1 VWSSDQP
8 MVERL
13 RQIIAHPSSLKLF
26 KYAAVSV
33 VSTAV
38 SQLTLFLTFDALSL
52 MSEVPANILANV
64 LATVPSYTLNRRWV
78 WGKSGQ
84 SHFWREMVPFW
95 VLSFIGLAVS
105 NLAVWGAGAFAHHHH
120 LDHST
125 TGLLVNA
132 ANLMSFAVLWVG
144 KFIIYNKLFHIAPI
158 EFDEHHVDREFTDP
172 ASVG

>member
-1 VWSSDQP
+1 
-8 MVERL
+8 MVARI

-33 VSTAV
+33 ISTVV

-84 SHFWREMVPFW
+84 SHFWREVVPFW
-95 VLSFIGLAVS
+95 VLSFIGLAIS
-105 NLAVWGAGAFAHHHH
+105 SLAVWGAGAFGHHHH
-120 LDHST
+120 LTHGT

-132 ANLMSFAVLWVG
+132 ANLFSFAVLWVG
-144 KFIIYNKLFHIAPI
+144 KFIVYNKLFHIAPI
-158 EFDEHHVDREFTDP
+158 EFDEHHSDREFTDQE
-172 ASVG
+172 SVG